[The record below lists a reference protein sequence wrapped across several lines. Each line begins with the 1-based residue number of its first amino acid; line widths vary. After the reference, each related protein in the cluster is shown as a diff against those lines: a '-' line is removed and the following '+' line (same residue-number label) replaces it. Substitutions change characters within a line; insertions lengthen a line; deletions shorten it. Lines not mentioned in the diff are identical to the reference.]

1 MLGRHLPDID
11 VIGTR
16 MVEDTYQKASQLA
29 MQARNRGALAFADGR
44 GAEANPY
51 TRFEDFYCQSAWRLG
66 WAEACARAETV
77 RLVWAA

>member
-1 MLGRHLPDID
+1 MD

-16 MVEDTYQKASQLA
+16 MVEDTYQEASQLA
-29 MQARNRGALAFADGR
+29 MQARSQGALAFADGH

-51 TRFEDFYCQSAWRLG
+51 AHFEDFYRQSAWRLG
-66 WAEACARAETV
+66 WEEACARADTV